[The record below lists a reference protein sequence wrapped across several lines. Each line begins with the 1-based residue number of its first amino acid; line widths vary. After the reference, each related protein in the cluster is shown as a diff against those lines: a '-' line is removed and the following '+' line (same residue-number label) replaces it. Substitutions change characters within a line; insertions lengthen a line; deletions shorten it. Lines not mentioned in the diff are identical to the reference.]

1 MQRYFLLFSIV
12 CTSVFFSGCSAGGDL
27 FLQAI
32 NKTAPKEEIIDTVA
46 SFAPVESKYIKPHG
60 WVLVTQSGKTLYTY
74 ENDEEYVSNCYEECS
89 IVWQP
94 FLISYPE
101 AVGGN
106 YGYIQRDDGS
116 MQVTLNGQPLY
127 SYTPDTKGTASGD
140 GKEGV
145 WNVVILQND

>member
-1 MQRYFLLFSIV
+1 MQRYFLLLSIV
-12 CTSVFFSGCSAGGDL
+12 FTSVLFSGCTAGLDL
-27 FLQAI
+27 FSQAV
-32 NKTAPKEEIIDTVA
+32 NKTAPKDEVADTVV
-46 SFAPVESKYIKPHG
+46 SFAPVEPKYIKPHG
-60 WVLVTQSGKTLYTY
+60 WVLATQSGKTLYTY

-127 SYTPDTKGTASGD
+127 SYTPDTEGTAKGD
-140 GKEGV
+140 RKDGV
-145 WNVVILQND
+145 WNVVTIEE